1 MTDLIAALGVYLH
14 QMAALKFPEWSPA
27 LLSIDFS
34 FAGLGT
40 FHLRWY
46 ALGYIAGIAG
56 AWWYATETLKR
67 PAVWGGEAPLS
78 REALDDLMFWIII
91 GIILGGRLG
100 YVLFYMVP
108 YQMDVLTSDP
118 MSIIRIWDGGMAFHG
133 GILGV
138 AIVLWWFAAKRGVK
152 LLSIGDIGGLTA
164 PIGIGL
170 VRIANFTNAEL
181 YGRHT
186 DAPVGMVFPEG
197 YVRGSTPPAYNW
209 EASEWVY
216 KGTELARHPSQ
227 LYESVLEGWIPL
239 IVLSILVWKFGALRR
254 PGLVAGLFLIMY
266 GIGRSVAENFRE
278 PDSFVH
284 GLPSWL
290 TMGMILSVPM
300 WAGGAWLIWN
310 ALKRPEKTG
319 IST

>member
-1 MTDLIAALGVYLH
+1 MTELLTMMGVYLT
-14 QMAALKFPEWSPA
+14 QAVLTFPEWSPA
-27 LLSIDFS
+27 LVS
-34 FAGLGT
+34 FDLGFIGLGE

-46 ALGYIAGIAG
+46 ALGYIAGIGG
-56 AWWYATETLKR
+56 AWWYGSQLLKR
-67 PAVWGGEAPLS
+67 ESLWGGKAPLNQDG
-78 REALDDLMFWIII
+78 LDDLMFWIII

-108 YQMDVLTSDP
+108 YQMETLAADPLTV
-118 MSIIRIWDGGMAFHG
+118 IRIWDGGMAFHG

-138 AIVLWWFAAKRGVK
+138 AVVLWFFAAKRGVR
-152 LLSIGDIGGLTA
+152 LLSVGDIAGVTA

-197 YVRGSTPPAYNW
+197 YVPGSTPPAFNW
-209 EASEWVY
+209 DTDKWVY
-216 KGTELARHPSQ
+216 AGNEMARHPSQ
-227 LYESVLEGWIPL
+227 LYESVLEGWLPL
-239 IVLSILVWKFGALRR
+239 IVLSILIWKFGALKR

-266 GIGRSVAENFRE
+266 GVGRSVAENFRE
-278 PDSFVH
+278 PDAFVS
-284 GLPSWL
+284 GLPEWL

-300 WAGGAWLIWN
+300 WVGGAWLIWN
-310 ALKRPEKTG
+310 ALKQKEKRV
-319 IST
+319 